1 MFFLHASTFN
11 EHRRF
16 EKALCTHMCIYIMRV
31 YLRMCALVC
40 VCVCFYISLTEN
52 RDFYNQA

>member
-16 EKALCTHMCIYIMRV
+16 EKALCTHMCIYIMCV
-31 YLRMCALVC
+31 YLRIRAR